1 MVENPIYDTNS
12 RENYKRESIFI
23 EQNIVNEWSEISGVS
38 YTLTKVKVPGIYDL
52 CKQSSLSKSRYSYY
66 EKVDAKLWQGKDV
79 YRECWEDFKT
89 DTYLVF
95 YENNI
100 LEINFEETPTQEQ
113 IDIVSKTLM
122 N

>member
-1 MVENPIYDTNS
+1 M
-12 RENYKRESIFI
+12 
-23 EQNIVNEWSEISGVS
+23 
-38 YTLTKVKVPGIYDL
+38 PGIYDL